1 MKRVKHYLTIQFL
14 GIAFIILFLAPGCSK
29 DKDTVKTGS
38 AMISFGNG
46 FDFSTESEIDLEESS
61 GENFTSEVDK
71 IDIYFNADQAP
82 STPGNP
88 PAPFEFSLIGSPKGN
103 IYMDD
108 MIIAYQVLP
117 DNSVPAIKILDQT
130 SIKQV
135 NKISKDGFQLT
146 INSLSTNRVY
156 AVITQDLHYA
166 IFEVTHIDTLSDFT
180 NLSFQ
185 WKYNSDGGRTF

>member
-1 MKRVKHYLTIQFL
+1 MKRVKHHLTIQFL
-14 GIAFIILFLAPGCSK
+14 VIAFIILFLAPGCSK

-38 AMISFGNG
+38 SVVCFGNG
-46 FDFSTESEIDLEESS
+46 FDFSMESEIDLQES
-61 GENFTSEVDK
+61 GPENFISDVDK
-71 IDIYFNADQAP
+71 VDIYFEADQAP

-88 PAPFEFSLIGSPKGN
+88 PAPYEFSLIGNPEGN
-103 IYMDD
+103 IYTDD

-117 DNSVPAIKILDQT
+117 DNSIPAIKILDQS
-130 SIKQV
+130 SIEQV

-146 INSLSTNRVY
+146 MNSLSTNRVY

-166 IFEVTHIDTLSDFT
+166 LFEVIHIDTLSDFT
-180 NLSFQ
+180 NVSFR